1 VHKNLCRYNTDGYH
15 CLGSVVFYEFFMS
28 IYVVSALGCR
38 KWHLQPGTSLV
49 FFICNNVKVAIPFVF
64 FSQAPHDLFTTNC
77 RIEMC
82 KNLFFSLGHLSGDII
97 YNSVR
102 FCKFPTNMA
111 YQIRESALQHRLYQI
126 EVLQCTRRFSK
137 LWISPYC
144 YSRKCY
150 MFQSFHAILQHCSAL
165 LHLYKYIARNSDYEE
180 SIAICK
186 RGRCEIVT
194 LPVNLKQAVAI
205 RTEENFIFMHNV

>member
-1 VHKNLCRYNTDGYH
+1 
-15 CLGSVVFYEFFMS
+15 
-28 IYVVSALGCR
+28 
-38 KWHLQPGTSLV
+38 
-49 FFICNNVKVAIPFVF
+49 
-64 FSQAPHDLFTTNC
+64 
-77 RIEMC
+77 
-82 KNLFFSLGHLSGDII
+82 
-97 YNSVR
+97 
-102 FCKFPTNMA
+102 
-111 YQIRESALQHRLYQI
+111 
-126 EVLQCTRRFSK
+126 
-137 LWISPYC
+137 
-144 YSRKCY
+144 